1 MPTYNVSTANLVE
14 AQSTIPENQRLASRH
29 IVVLEIVALVVSSL
43 FTAAT
48 AFLAVCSWWG
58 PAEILGM
65 GDGSQ
70 KTLTSS
76 RYETPFTPAPWAYA
90 AWLGVFAMQA
100 LWVTHAWSFTCR
112 QNKERAVSFA
122 VHPALWLAASLNI
135 GYVYAIGHDSAELS
149 LALVGVETLVVYV
162 CLAIVAVHL
171 RKATTR
177 LNEVAAWDRWAG
189 HLLAVN
195 GLSLLIS
202 WLTLLTFFHLGVVL
216 HDKTDVQSGTVGTI
230 ILSLLAVLIVC
241 YFLLEVT
248 ILDRYLRYALL
259 IYPTIVWWLAAT
271 LVRNWNGEFAGIGR
285 NNLFAFV
292 LMVAVAAL
300 GVVRLLLV
308 LVFHWVR
315 PLASGGNGDGND
327 VTEMIPF

>member
-1 MPTYNVSTANLVE
+1 
-14 AQSTIPENQRLASRH
+14 
-29 IVVLEIVALVVSSL
+29 
-43 FTAAT
+43 
-48 AFLAVCSWWG
+48 
-58 PAEILGM
+58 M

-90 AWLGVFAMQA
+90 AWLVAFAVQA

-122 VHPALWLAASLNI
+122 VHPTLWLAASLNI
-135 GYVYAIGHDSAELS
+135 GYVYAVGHGSAELS
-149 LALVGVETLVVYV
+149 LAMVGVETLVVYV
-162 CLAIVAVHL
+162 CFAIAAVHL

-177 LNEVAAWDRWAG
+177 LNEVTARDRWAG

-195 GLSLLIS
+195 GLSLLVS
-202 WLTLLTFFHLGVVL
+202 WLTILTFFHLGVVL
-216 HDKTDVQSGTVGTI
+216 HDRADVESSTVGTI
-230 ILSLLAVLIVC
+230 ILSLLAALIVC

-259 IYPTIVWWLAAT
+259 VYPAVVWWLAAT
-271 LVRNWNGEFAGIGR
+271 LFRNWDGEFAGIGR

-292 LMVAVAAL
+292 LMCAVAAL

-308 LVFHWVR
+308 LVFYWVR
-315 PLASGGNGDGND
+315 PLASGGEGDGDDNIA
-327 VTEMIPF
+327 EMIPF